1 MFIYPIFFHRALRPL
16 KSARRKQMHSLMVI
30 QSHLKKRPL
39 DMVAIMDITTVMSIT
54 TVMATKGII
63 MVFTPA
69 VLAMVI
75 ITTMVMMAMAVTMG
89 KVKVNKMLD
98 NRFMSR
104 MVVYLKGNILQI

>member
-1 MFIYPIFFHRALRPL
+1 
-16 KSARRKQMHSLMVI
+16 
-30 QSHLKKRPL
+30 
-39 DMVAIMDITTVMSIT
+39 MVAIMDITTVMSIT
-54 TVMATKGII
+54 TVMATKGI
-63 MVFTPA
+63 TPA